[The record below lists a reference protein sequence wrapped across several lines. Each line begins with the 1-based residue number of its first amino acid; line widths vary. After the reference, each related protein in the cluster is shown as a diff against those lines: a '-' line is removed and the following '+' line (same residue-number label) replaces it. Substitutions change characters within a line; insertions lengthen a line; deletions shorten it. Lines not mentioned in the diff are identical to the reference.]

1 MLHKYCLHH
10 SHHKDIVPTNAVIS
24 DVRIFLDDHR
34 HGDLPHVQC
43 TSTVHY
49 MELLDENPDCVEMV
63 AEDLIARFDG
73 VQDGWVVL
81 VGDGKTYR
89 HLMNVKKQYS
99 TMLRKILLFPG
110 DWHILKNYQPILM
123 KEWEALYREMWHTYV
138 LFNTTNITEDAT
150 CILYSLLAYRQTT
163 HQQT

>member
-1 MLHKYCLHH
+1 
-10 SHHKDIVPTNAVIS
+10 
-24 DVRIFLDDHR
+24 
-34 HGDLPHVQC
+34 
-43 TSTVHY
+43 
-49 MELLDENPDCVEMV
+49 MELLDENPNCVETMSMV

-110 DWHILKNYQPILM
+110 DWHILKKLPAYFKEGILLCRF
-123 KEWEALYREMWHTYV
+123 KGNGRLSWYHT
-138 LFNTTNITEDAT
+138 
-150 CILYSLLAYRQTT
+150 
-163 HQQT
+163 

>member
-1 MLHKYCLHH
+1 MRTL
-10 SHHKDIVPTNAVIS
+10 
-24 DVRIFLDDHR
+24 
-34 HGDLPHVQC
+34 
-43 TSTVHY
+43 TV
-49 MELLDENPDCVEMV
+49 LKLV

-110 DWHILKNYQPILM
+110 DWYILKIYQPILM
-123 KEWEALYREMWHTYV
+123 KEYYSAGLREMAKNSGYHGTTLKSLEHCSNFNCTHYFLLQTWVALYREMWHAYV

-150 CILYSLLAYRQTT
+150 
-163 HQQT
+163 